1 MVAKKNFWHRLLGE
15 FIAVKSSACIM
26 RISALAVFALL
37 AVGIAPVVAAG
48 SLVIYCG
55 MQEEWCRA
63 ASTAFQQKT
72 GIAVSMTRQSAGEI
86 YARLK
91 AEKDNPRGDIW
102 YGGTGDPHL
111 LAANDGLT
119 EPYQSPQLGTLYDW
133 ASRQA
138 ELSKFRTVGIY
149 LGALGYGY
157 NTGEIASRKLDA
169 PACWSD
175 LLKADY
181 KGEIQVAD
189 PNSSGTAYTMLATLV
204 QLMGE
209 EPAFDYFKKLHG
221 NVDHYTTSGAA
232 PAQAAGRGE
241 VAVAIAFQHD
251 LIAAAKKGGKLKTIS
266 PCEGT
271 GYEIGSMS
279 IVKGARNPAEAKQFY
294 DWALTPEAQAIAA
307 QNNQFQLPSNKATPV
322 PPEAPDPAKLKLIV
336 YDFDK
341 YGSPAERNRL
351 LARWTK
357 DIKNA
362 Q

>member
-1 MVAKKNFWHRLLGE
+1 MAG
-15 FIAVKSSACIM
+15 
-26 RISALAVFALL
+26 ALTRKTPVFRT
-37 AVGIAPVVAAG
+37 GIFTLFGMLMASCQGAQAAG

-63 ASTAFQQKT
+63 ASAAFQQKT
-72 GIAVSMTRQSAGEI
+72 GIQVSMTRQSNGEI

-111 LAANDGLT
+111 QAANDGLV
-119 EPYQSPQLGTLYDW
+119 EAYKSPQLDNLQGW
-133 ASRQA
+133 AKTQA
-138 ELSKFRTVGIY
+138 ELSGFRTVGIY

-157 NTGEIASRKLDA
+157 NTDEIASRKLTP

-175 LLKADY
+175 LLKADF

-209 EPAFDYFKKLHG
+209 EPAFDFFKKLHA
-221 NVDHYTTSGAA
+221 NIDHYTTSGAA
-232 PAQAAGRGE
+232 PSQAVGRGE
-241 VAVAIAFQHD
+241 VAIGIAFQHD
-251 LIAAAKKGGKLKTIS
+251 LVAAAKKGGKLKVVS

-279 IVKGARNPAEAKQFY
+279 LVKGARNSAEARQFY
-294 DWALTPEAQAIAA
+294 DWALTPEAQELGAK
-307 QNNQFQLPSNKATPV
+307 NNQFQLPSNTATPV
-322 PPEAPDPAKLKLIV
+322 PEEAPDIRKLKLIA

-341 YGSPAERNRL
+341 YGSSEERNRL
-351 LARWTK
+351 LGRWTREV
-357 DIKNA
+357 KNA

>member
-1 MVAKKNFWHRLLGE
+1 MTGIGGWKAHSFRGG
-15 FIAVKSSACIM
+15 
-26 RISALAVFALL
+26 LL
-37 AVGIAPVVAAG
+37 ALCLALWAGSAQQAGAAG

-63 ASTAFQQKT
+63 ATAAFQQKT
-72 GIAVSMTRQSAGEI
+72 GIQVSMTRQSNGEI

-91 AEKDNPRGDIW
+91 AEKDNPRGDLW

-111 LAANDGLT
+111 QSASDGLLDV
-119 EPYQSPQLGTLYDW
+119 YKSPQLDRLQGW
-133 ASRQA
+133 ARTQA
-138 ELSKFRTVGIY
+138 ELSGYRTVGIY

-157 NTGEIASRKLDA
+157 NTEEIASRKLTA
-169 PACWSD
+169 PACWND
-175 LLKADY
+175 LLKADF

-209 EPAFDYFKKLHG
+209 EKAFDYLKKLHA
-221 NVDHYTTSGAA
+221 NIDHYTTSGAA
-232 PAQAAGRGE
+232 PSQAVARGE
-241 VAVAIAFQHD
+241 VTVAISFQHD
-251 LIAAAKKGGKLKTIS
+251 LVAAAKKGGKLKVVS

-279 IVKGARNPAEAKQFY
+279 IIKGARNPEEARQFY
-294 DWALTPEAQAIAA
+294 DWALTPEAQELGAK
-307 QNNQFQLPSNKATPV
+307 NNQFQLPSNTATPV
-322 PPEAPDPAKLKLIV
+322 PEEAPDANRLKLIP

-341 YGSPAERNRL
+341 YGSSAERNRL
-351 LARWTK
+351 LSRWTK
-357 DIKNA
+357 EVKNA

>member
-1 MVAKKNFWHRLLGE
+1 MAGIGRWKAAAFRAAILALLGVLSGGVNRAE
-15 FIAVKSSACIM
+15 
-26 RISALAVFALL
+26 
-37 AVGIAPVVAAG
+37 AAG

-63 ASTAFQQKT
+63 ASAAFQQNT
-72 GIAVSMTRQSAGEI
+72 GIQVSMTRQSNGEI

-111 LAANDGLT
+111 QAANDGLI
-119 EPYQSPQLGTLYDW
+119 EVYKSPQLDKLQGW
-133 ASRQA
+133 AKTQA
-138 ELSKFRTVGIY
+138 ELSGFRTVGIY

-157 NTGEIASRKLDA
+157 NTDEIASRKLTA
-169 PACWSD
+169 PACWND
-175 LLKADY
+175 LLKADF

-209 EPAFDYFKKLHG
+209 EAAFDYFKKLHA

-232 PAQAAGRGE
+232 PSQAVARGE
-241 VAVAIAFQHD
+241 VTVGITFQHD
-251 LIAAAKKGGKLKTIS
+251 LVAAAKKGGKLKVVS

-279 IVKGARNPAEAKQFY
+279 MVKGARNPEEAKQFY
-294 DWALTPEAQAIAA
+294 DWALTPEAQAIGAR
-307 QNNQFQLPSNKATPV
+307 NNQFQLPSNTATPV
-322 PPEAPDPAKLKLIV
+322 PEEAPDVSKLKLIA

-341 YGSPAERNRL
+341 YGSSAERNRL
-351 LARWTK
+351 LGRWTK
-357 DIKNA
+357 EVKNA